1 MRNKLKPGAIIAIL
15 LLSTLMLI
23 PSCTDSPFKR
33 LVEGLITGDASIIM
47 VIDPLNPP
55 AEVAAVV
62 DVQNEPLRLATSALK
77 LIADNLFNKVG
88 ADLITGQPF
97 LLLGHNFGMNPQV
110 FIDRFFDNKT
120 GTYQYEAPV
129 LLCEHKGNFTVILAL
144 MPAAMVANDAAD
156 IQVYRAEDGKPSRE
170 MRVSV
175 FRLGGVLNE
184 GTNSITRFYA
194 SGGNDI
200 NDTLVFTGTH
210 YPRFTPDDI
219 VFGNSFNIDTF
230 RITPDGLFILAL
242 DITQQAVA
250 LSPIVDLP
258 KDLLSRAGETADIVF
273 PVVVKIADIADAGT
287 QALID
292 DANSYGLS
300 IGVSDLVMSPDGT
313 KVAMAV
319 DCPIVN
325 LPPPTELLNDAV
337 VIIDISILSDVASL
351 VQNNTLD
358 DTTSSFSLSYVE
370 LPAGTNP
377 TNLTFSPDGTHI
389 LVSNDG
395 TNDVTVINVAATS
408 IVGVVDMS
416 TAGQGPRE
424 IAFRRE
430 GTAPSIVDH
439 AIIALDQDTVAGT
452 GGITRFNLS
461 DFISTGTPPVL
472 PFVQSTDPNPV
483 GIITLISAST
493 TSGVYAY
500 VTNSGAS
507 SFDVFNLNLNTN
519 IGTLA
524 IGTTPIDIDLSKE
537 NPIAFFVCRG
547 SNELWGA
554 DFSVFVNAPNPLLA
568 YPMLTMLNQPVK
580 VVIQLRQ

>member
-1 MRNKLKPGAIIAIL
+1 MRTTLRPGAIITIL
-15 LLSTLMLI
+15 LLSTLMLV

-33 LVEGLITGDASIIM
+33 LVEGVITGDASIIM

-55 AEVAAVV
+55 PEVASVV

-77 LIADNLFNKVG
+77 LIIDNTFNKVG

-97 LLLGHNFGMNPQV
+97 LILGHNFGMNPMV
-110 FIDRFFDNKT
+110 LID
-120 GTYQYEAPV
+120 GIYQAPV
-129 LLCEHKGNFTVILAL
+129 LLTEHKGNFTVVLAQV
-144 MPAAMVANDAAD
+144 PTAMVANDAAD

-170 MRVSV
+170 LRVSV
-175 FRLGGVLNE
+175 FRLGGILNE
-184 GTNSITRFYA
+184 GANSITRFYA

-200 NDTLVFTGTH
+200 NGTLVFTGTH
-210 YPRFTPDDI
+210 YPRFALDDI

-230 RITPDGLFILAL
+230 QITPDGLFILAM
-242 DITQQAVA
+242 DITQQAIA
-250 LSPIVDLP
+250 LTPIVDLP
-258 KDLLSRAGETADIVF
+258 KDLLTRAGETTDLVF
-273 PVVVKIADIADAGT
+273 PVVIKIADIADAGT
-287 QALID
+287 QALIS
-292 DANSYGLS
+292 DASSFGLS

-325 LPPPTELLNDAV
+325 IPPPTELLNDAV

-358 DTTSSFSLSYVE
+358 NTTSNFSLSYVE
-370 LPAGTNP
+370 LPAGSNP
-377 TNLTFSPDGTHI
+377 TNLTFSPDSTHI

-395 TNDVTVINVAATS
+395 TNDVTVLNVAGAS
-408 IVGVVDMS
+408 IVGVVDLS

-430 GTAPSIVDH
+430 GTAPSIIDH

-452 GGITRFNLS
+452 GGITRFDLS

-472 PFVQSTDPNPV
+472 PFVQSTDPNPL

-507 SFDVFNLNLNTN
+507 SFDVFNLDSNTN
-519 IGTLA
+519 IGSLA
-524 IGTTPIDIDLSKE
+524 IGATPIDIDLSRE
-537 NPIAFFVCRG
+537 NPIVDHA
-547 SNELWGA
+547 
-554 DFSVFVNAPNPLLA
+554 
-568 YPMLTMLNQPVK
+568 
-580 VVIQLRQ
+580 